1 MNVCPYGGTV
11 RFENRFGRLQILRG
25 LFVKKPDCRQS
36 DNPNR
41 ANLRI
46 AAVRKTNCGG
56 KPQALDAG
64 VVPFSRKTCQTR
76 KKRARKSAVQN
87 SGEHVS
93 AACSARKTYE
103 NGEAKENVDNKGTPV
118 SGEDKEGTGN
128 GSESRQRKAGATIE
142 NPAQFLKTG
151 SFED

>member
-1 MNVCPYGGTV
+1 MAERSGLKTV
-11 RFENRFGRLQILRG
+11 LGACKFCAAYLLKSQTAGNGATNRT
-25 LFVKKPDCRQS
+25 
-36 DNPNR
+36 
-41 ANLRI
+41 NLRI

-56 KPQALDAG
+56 KPHALDTG

-128 GSESRQRKAGATIE
+128 GSESRQRKAGATMK
-142 NPAQFLKTG
+142 NPAQFLNIG
-151 SFED
+151 SLED